1 GLRHRVPFSAPR
13 GPRPR
18 PPPPPPPPR
27 GGPPPPHRRLLRLL
41 AGGAGD
47 EVIARELGISRRTFF
62 RRLQIL
68 MARLGAENR
77 FQMALQAQR
86 NGWL

>member
-1 GLRHRVPFSAPR
+1 PR
-13 GPRPR
+13 A
-18 PPPPPPPPR
+18 PPPR
-27 GGPPPPHRRLLRLL
+27 APARAAAPPHRRLLRLL